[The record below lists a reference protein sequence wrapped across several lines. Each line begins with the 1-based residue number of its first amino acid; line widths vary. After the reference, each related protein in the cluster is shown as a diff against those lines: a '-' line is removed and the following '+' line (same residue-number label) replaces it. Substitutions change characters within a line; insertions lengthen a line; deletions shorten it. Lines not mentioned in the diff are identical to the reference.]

1 MCGIAGIVN
10 HTSEPVSEQTL
21 RKMLA
26 YIQHRG
32 PDQFGIYR
40 DNNCGLVNAR
50 LSILDIAGGQQPISN
65 EDQTLWIVYNGEIFN
80 DLILKEDLLNKGHH
94 FTTQTDTEVVLHLYE
109 EYGVDFLQKINGQF
123 AIAIWNSRE
132 KSLFLARD
140 RIGIRPLYYSIIGS
154 KFVFTSEIKTMLALE
169 TWNPEIDRDV
179 LKEIFT
185 YWGPLSP
192 HSIFKNVFEVPP
204 GNYLIYKNGETTIQ
218 KYWDLNFNEVSREKS
233 ENSYIEEFEDL
244 LINSAQIRLRA
255 DVPVGAYLSG
265 GLDSS
270 TIAAVIQRFSNAPLE
285 TFSIQFSN
293 PQFDEKEFQNQM
305 VKSLNVNHH
314 SFTVTA
320 EDIGLIFRDVI
331 WHTETPILRTSPA
344 PMFLLSRMVHQ
355 NNYKVVLTGEG
366 ADEILGG
373 YDIFKE
379 NYIRRFIA
387 KDPNSKL
394 RPKLLQ
400 ALYPEIPLLSQNASF
415 LQAFFSKDILE
426 INSPFYS
433 HHLRWSNTARSLRF
447 FKDSVSTPMSPFS
460 YEVGLPVNFRSW
472 NSLAQAQYLEM
483 ITFLTP
489 YLLSSQGDRMAMANS
504 VEGRYPFLDY
514 RLIEFASKLPPEL
527 KLRGLQEKWI
537 LRQFARKLL
546 PKEIWQRR
554 KKPYRAPIHQSFFG
568 PKTKEMT
575 FDLLSPKNIKA
586 ANLFSPTAASK
597 IVNKAAHAD
606 QLSEIEE
613 MALVGMVST
622 QMVFSQF
629 SNREHGQPD
638 LNQHTPLKIV
648 DLVTSA

>member
-1 MCGIAGIVN
+1 
-10 HTSEPVSEQTL
+10 
-21 RKMLA
+21 
-26 YIQHRG
+26 
-32 PDQFGIYR
+32 
-40 DNNCGLVNAR
+40 
-50 LSILDIAGGQQPISN
+50 
-65 EDQTLWIVYNGEIFN
+65 
-80 DLILKEDLLNKGHH
+80 
-94 FTTQTDTEVVLHLYE
+94 
-109 EYGVDFLQKINGQF
+109 
-123 AIAIWNSRE
+123 
-132 KSLFLARD
+132 
-140 RIGIRPLYYSIIGS
+140 
-154 KFVFTSEIKTMLALE
+154 
-169 TWNPEIDRDV
+169 
-179 LKEIFT
+179 
-185 YWGPLSP
+185 
-192 HSIFKNVFEVPP
+192 VFEVPP

-638 LNQHTPLKIV
+638 LNQRTPLKIV